1 MISRASFAALVAS
14 LVALGCALFAPPHVA
29 AHSASAPAAAP
40 REPHVLFIGIDGC
53 RADALEAANAPNLH
67 RLAAL
72 GAYTNDA
79 TNVLPTL
86 SGPNWSS
93 MLTGVGV
100 AKHGVVDN
108 SFAGRQFNLYPHFFE
123 HMHAVKPAFALH
135 SIAHWAPIHTFIV
148 SSATSSSG
156 GAVDALVARQ
166 ASRLLATGDPDVLFL
181 HFDDVDHAG
190 HASGFSPA
198 NAAYIATIESVDA
211 HVGTLL
217 RALDTRRRAQPL
229 EDWLVIVTTDHGGT
243 GTSHGGS
250 SAVERRTFVIL
261 NGPNVPRGVTLPTGT
276 QIVDLVP
283 TVLEHMR
290 VPVSPSWSLD
300 GTSLF
305 QRFGCPSNFSAHADV
320 VARNVALAWTP
331 ALLPGANSLTLKR
344 DGVLLQTLPASAS
357 SFVDSPPL
365 SGSAHRV
372 FTYEIS
378 SAAGCDPLTAR
389 AVLSTGQ
396 VAFAEDFDAYA
407 NDTQLANAGW
417 SSVRVNNPVEASDWT
432 VTNPGARANPPL
444 FDGRPSSGRFVISD
458 SDHGGS
464 SSLQNTPG
472 SGMSHDLRSP
482 AFSCAALTRVWLHA
496 DCSAQLNENGSA
508 VFDVDVSTNGGANWT
523 NVSRRVA
530 PGRTLAPAAT
540 IANTDGFF
548 GRLDVDLTAFAA
560 GEANVRV
567 RFRHF
572 EPSWDWWIALDDVI
586 VDDVDTRAGGTSVL
600 LASQDFTPGS
610 QGLPPGWTRQ
620 GLNTGT
626 ETWHFTDKGNRYAP
640 NVVGARRVNRIQH
653 SATPHDFAM
662 LDSDADPD
670 PAEDEY
676 LITPV
681 LDCSAQARVWL
692 HFRSETVLH
701 GSAVQEVLVSFD
713 GGATFEPVRLFS
725 YSAGGLAA
733 AGQEPVFAERVL
745 AVPSAAGRANVAFAF
760 RYQSPGNAW
769 WWAVDDVRV
778 TGSTTP

>member
-1 MISRASFAALVAS
+1 MDVRVQCAALATALVACGGV
-14 LVALGCALFAPPHVA
+14 LLAPERVA
-29 AHSASAPAAAP
+29 AAATAAAVPP

-53 RADALEAANAPNLH
+53 RVDALEAANAPNLH

-72 GAYTNDA
+72 GAYANDA
-79 TNVLPTL
+79 TNSLPTL

-108 SFAGRQFNLYPHFFE
+108 TFAGRNFTAYPHVFE
-123 HMHAVKPAFALH
+123 RLHAAKPGLQLH
-135 SIAHWAPIHTFIV
+135 SIVHWAPIDTFIV
-148 SSATSSSG
+148 SSATTSSG

-166 ASRLLATGDPDVLFL
+166 AAHLLATGTPDVLFL

-190 HASGFSPA
+190 HASGFSPSSP
-198 NAAYIATIESVDA
+198 AYIAAIESVDG

-217 RALDTRRRAQPL
+217 RALDARRRTLPF
-229 EDWLVIVTTDHGGT
+229 EDWLVIVSTDHGGT

-261 NGPNVPRGVTLPTGT
+261 NGPSVPRGVTLPPGS

-283 TVLEHMR
+283 TLLDHMR
-290 VPVSPSWSLD
+290 VPVAPSWSLD

-305 QRFGCPSNFSAHADV
+305 QRFGCPSSFRARADL
-320 VARNVALAWTP
+320 VARNVTLAWTP
-331 ALLPGANSLTLKR
+331 ALLPGASTLALRR
-344 DGVLLQTLPASAS
+344 DGVLVQTLPASAS
-357 SFVDSPPL
+357 TFVDAPPL
-365 SGSAHRV
+365 AGSGHRV
-372 FTYEIS
+372 FTYELA
-378 SAAGCDPLTAR
+378 SAQACAPLVAR

-396 VAFAEDFDAYA
+396 VAFADDFDAYA
-407 NDTQLANAGW
+407 DDAQLANAGW

-464 SSLQNTPG
+464 SSLQDTPG

-482 AFSCAALTRVWLHA
+482 AFSCAGLTRVWLHA

-508 VFDVDVSTNGGANWT
+508 VFDVDVSTNGGASWT

-530 PGRTLAPAAT
+530 PGRTLSPVAT

-560 GEANVRV
+560 GQANVRV

-572 EPSWDWWIALDDVI
+572 EPSWDWWIALDDVF
-586 VDDVDTRAGGTSVL
+586 VDDVDTRTGGTSVL
-600 LASQDFTPGS
+600 LANQNFTPGS

-626 ETWHFTDKGNRYAP
+626 ETWHFTDKGSRYAP

-653 SATPHDFAM
+653 SATAHDFAM

-713 GGATFEPVRLFS
+713 GGATFQPERLFS
-725 YSAGGLAA
+725 YSAGGLSAP
-733 AGQEPVFAERVL
+733 GQEPVFADRVL
-745 AVPSAAGRANVAFAF
+745 SVPSAAGRANVAFAF